1 MLFSGG
7 VGVRCQERVLWFEV
21 ELGIFIWMMILVLSW
36 ELGVLDPVI
45 SVGDFEA
52 SDGGTMG

>member
-1 MLFSGG
+1 M
-7 VGVRCQERVLWFEV
+7 RCQERVLWFEV